1 MVSPLSHFSTFAYC
15 STWFINYY
23 PWIFFF
29 FLICRHLFLS
39 FWPFS
44 PSRWNHILEPA
55 SWIIQDY
62 KIHNPGHTTA
72 INLYQHRWLL
82 REKPSF
88 RVANT
93 STSMCFAPLLT
104 LLYCLNHPQ
113 KQQSEW
119 MSGKLSPLKL
129 SRTHY
134 CSATA
139 KPADQ
144 TPIILHYLIVTEG
157 KPDELSF
164 SRTSA
169 KHPSLTWTKQRAK
182 NWKGLPLP
190 RNTTEDSR
198 CGSVLHAGKILQL
211 GTHTQGSTCWG
222 LFGALLPKKTRES
235 NQQFTRTRDF
245 NMKVKTWGLAGLRA
259 PSLERKHI
267 KWNI

>member
-1 MVSPLSHFSTFAYC
+1 MNLY
-15 STWFINYY
+15 
-23 PWIFFF
+23 F
-29 FLICRHLFLS
+29 FLICRHLFLL

-44 PSRWNHILEPA
+44 PPRWNHIQEPA

-62 KIHNPGHTTA
+62 KIHNPGRTTA
-72 INLYQHRWLL
+72 INLYQHTQLL

-88 RVANT
+88 RIANM
-93 STSMCFAPLLT
+93 SSSMCFAPLLT

-129 SRTHY
+129 SRTRY
-134 CSATA
+134 CSATHSLFA
-139 KPADQ
+139 NPADQ
-144 TPIILHYLIVTEG
+144 TPVTLHYLIVTEY
-157 KPDELSF
+157 KPNELSF
-164 SRTSA
+164 SCTSA

-190 RNTTEDSR
+190 RNMTEHSR

-211 GTHTQGSTCWG
+211 GRHTQGSTCWG
-222 LFGALLPKKTRES
+222 LFGALLPKKIQES
-235 NQQFTRTRDF
+235 NKQFTWNRDF
-245 NMKVKTWGLAGLRA
+245 NMKVKTWGLAGLSA
-259 PSLERKHI
+259 LSLERKRI